1 LLANLRKEA
10 RRQERKP
17 STRLARAR
25 EPSWAAVAPYRTVR
39 PNASPHPKPG
49 FRVITL
55 VGAIGAVVPLIILSF
70 EQDVTHP
77 AGLDRFVGPFRVL
90 IWPASVLT
98 IGMQGPIFTLASLFA
113 VLLNIATYLVVGS
126 LVWLGLHPPR
136 SITYLTV
143 VGVVYLMLAS
153 VAVLCELLLT

>member
-1 LLANLRKEA
+1 
-10 RRQERKP
+10 
-17 STRLARAR
+17 
-25 EPSWAAVAPYRTVR
+25 
-39 PNASPHPKPG
+39 
-49 FRVITL
+49 
-55 VGAIGAVVPLIILSF
+55 VPLIILSL

-77 AGLDRFVGPFRVL
+77 AGLDRLVGPLRVL

-113 VLLNIATYLVVGS
+113 VLLNVATYLLVGS

-143 VGVVYLMLAS
+143 VGVMYLMLAS
-153 VAVLCELLLT
+153 IAALCELLLT

>member
-1 LLANLRKEA
+1 MLANLRKEA

-17 STRLARAR
+17 STPLARAP
-25 EPSWAAVAPYRTVR
+25 EPSWSAVAPYRADR
-39 PNASPHPKPG
+39 PNASPHPEPG

-55 VGAIGAVVPLIILSF
+55 VGAIGAVVPLIILSL

-77 AGLDRFVGPFRVL
+77 AGLDRLVGPLRVL

-113 VLLNIATYLVVGS
+113 VLLNVATYLLVGS

-143 VGVVYLMLAS
+143 VGVMYLMLAS
-153 VAVLCELLLT
+153 IAALCELLLT

>member
-17 STRLARAR
+17 STRLARAP
-25 EPSWAAVAPYRTVR
+25 EPSWSAVAPYRAVR
-39 PNASPHPKPG
+39 PNASPHPEPG

-55 VGAIGAVVPLIILSF
+55 VGAIGAVVPLIILSL

-77 AGLDRFVGPFRVL
+77 AGLDRLVGPLRVL

-113 VLLNIATYLVVGS
+113 VLLNVATYLLVGS

-143 VGVVYLMLAS
+143 VGVMYLMLAS
-153 VAVLCELLLT
+153 IAALCELLLT